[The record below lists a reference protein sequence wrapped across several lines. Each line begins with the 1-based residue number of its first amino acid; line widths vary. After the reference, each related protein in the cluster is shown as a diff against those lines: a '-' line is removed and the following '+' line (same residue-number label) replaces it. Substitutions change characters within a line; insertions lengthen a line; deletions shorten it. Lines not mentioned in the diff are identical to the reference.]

1 MKRVVLVSDPM
12 CSWCWGMARDFE
24 GARAALEE
32 SFEFDL
38 MLGGINT
45 HGTQPIGDYG
55 RRYLM
60 KLWQEVEAT
69 TGQAFG
75 FALPEAYVHNSV
87 LPCLLL
93 EAWREDHA
101 APPFALLHELQQ
113 RFFVH
118 GESISDLELLSGIA
132 ESYAVSDFAARVGD
146 PGLTERVRF
155 QFENAGAFGTN
166 AMPSLLIDDERGL
179 SLLAG
184 GYVDAEMMQS
194 LLAAQK

>member
-24 GARAALEE
+24 AARATMSET
-32 SFEFDL
+32 FEFDL

-60 KLWQEVEAT
+60 RLWHEVAET
-69 TGQAFG
+69 TGQNFG
-75 FALPEAYVHNSV
+75 FALPDEYVHNSV

-101 APPFALLHELQQ
+101 APPFALLHELQA

-118 GESISDLELLSGIA
+118 GENISDLDFLSGLA
-132 ESYAVSDFAARVGD
+132 ARFEVEQFAARVSD
-146 PGLTERVRF
+146 PGLMERLRF
-155 QFENAGAFGTN
+155 QFDNAGAFGTN
-166 AMPSLLIDDERGL
+166 AMPSLLVGDEQGL
-179 SLLAG
+179 RLLAG
-184 GYVDAEMMQS
+184 GFVDAEMMQS
-194 LLAAQK
+194 LLVAQK